1 MKRAV
6 MIGAG
11 QIGRGFI
18 GMLLEQAGYH
28 VVFADLKME
37 VIDDINTR
45 HEYTV
50 HLVDTQCVN
59 TRVSNIS
66 AMSSLDPRLI
76 GEYEQC
82 QLVCTAVGLTSLPK
96 IAGPIARGIAARR
109 AAGSTEYMNVIAC
122 ENAVRGSSQLKA
134 LVEQQLSPEDLAY
147 ARQYVGFPDCAVDRI
162 IPPAH
167 GIEAAEVVVEKYHE
181 WDVEKKDFR
190 GPLPEIAGME
200 LVDDLTAYLERKLF
214 TLNGANVVTGAIAYL
229 KGYRTVNEALKD
241 DEIYSL
247 VMGLMEECS
256 AMLEK
261 RHGFSP
267 KSMADYRAS
276 LMQRFMNPYIIDE
289 AVRVVREPIRKLSAT
304 DRLVA
309 PMNYA
314 HSYGIAT
321 PHYYRGIASVLLYD
335 NPEDEQSIQMQALIR
350 SLGLRPALEQIS
362 GVPAESAAA
371 VSIEQEYEKLKEAL
385 GK

>member
-28 VVFADLKME
+28 VVFADLNME

-241 DEIYSL
+241 EEIYSL
-247 VMGLMEECS
+247 VLGLMEECS

-309 PMNYA
+309 HMNYA

-362 GVPAESAAA
+362 GVPAESAVA

>member
-28 VVFADLKME
+28 VVFADLNME

-241 DEIYSL
+241 EEIYSL
-247 VMGLMEECS
+247 VLGLMEECS

-267 KSMADYRAS
+267 KSMSDYRAS

>member
-28 VVFADLKME
+28 VVFADLNME

-241 DEIYSL
+241 EEIYSL
-247 VMGLMEECS
+247 VLGLMEECS

-289 AVRVVREPIRKLSAT
+289 AVRVVREPIRKLFAT

-362 GVPAESAAA
+362 GVPAESAVA

>member
-28 VVFADLKME
+28 VVFADLNME
-37 VIDDINTR
+37 VINDINTR

-241 DEIYSL
+241 EEIYSL
-247 VMGLMEECS
+247 VLGLMEECS

-362 GVPAESAAA
+362 GVPAESAVA

>member
-28 VVFADLKME
+28 VVFADLNME

-241 DEIYSL
+241 EEIYSL
-247 VMGLMEECS
+247 VLGLMEECS

-362 GVPAESAAA
+362 GVPAESAVA

>member
-28 VVFADLKME
+28 VVFADLNME

-241 DEIYSL
+241 EEIYSL
-247 VMGLMEECS
+247 VLGLMEECS

-267 KSMADYRAS
+267 KSMADYRTS

-362 GVPAESAAA
+362 GVPAESAVA

>member
-28 VVFADLKME
+28 VVFADLNME

-214 TLNGANVVTGAIAYL
+214 TLNGATVVTGAIAYL

-241 DEIYSL
+241 EEIYSL
-247 VMGLMEECS
+247 VLGLMEECS

-362 GVPAESAAA
+362 GVPAESAVA

>member
-28 VVFADLKME
+28 VVFADLNME

-241 DEIYSL
+241 EEIYSL
-247 VMGLMEECS
+247 VLGLMEECS

-289 AVRVVREPIRKLSAT
+289 AVRVVREPIRKLFAT

>member
-28 VVFADLKME
+28 VVFADLNME

-66 AMSSLDPRLI
+66 AMSSLDPHLI

-82 QLVCTAVGLTSLPK
+82 QLVCTAVGLTALPK
-96 IAGPIARGIAARR
+96 IAGPIAKGIAARR
-109 AAGSTEYMNVIAC
+109 AAGSTEYLNVIAC

-241 DEIYSL
+241 EEIYSL
-247 VMGLMEECS
+247 VLGLMEECS

-289 AVRVVREPIRKLSAT
+289 AVRVVREPMRKLSAT

-309 PMNYA
+309 PMNFA
-314 HSYGIAT
+314 QSYGIAT

-335 NPEDEQSIQMQALIR
+335 NPEDEQSVQMQELIR

-362 GVPAESAAA
+362 GIPAESAAA
-371 VSIEQEYEKLKEAL
+371 ISIEQEYKKLKEAL

>member
-28 VVFADLKME
+28 VVFADLNME

-66 AMSSLDPRLI
+66 AMSSLDPHLI

-82 QLVCTAVGLTSLPK
+82 QLVCTAVGLTALPK
-96 IAGPIARGIAARR
+96 IAGPIAKGIAARR
-109 AAGSTEYMNVIAC
+109 AAGSTEYMNIIAC

-134 LVEQQLSPEDLAY
+134 LVEQQLSAEDLAY

-190 GPLPEIAGME
+190 GPMPEIPGME

-241 DEIYSL
+241 EEIYSL
-247 VMGLMEECS
+247 VLGLMEECS

-267 KSMADYRAS
+267 ASMADYRAS

-289 AVRVVREPIRKLSAT
+289 AVRVVREPLRKLSAT

-335 NPEDEQSIQMQALIR
+335 NPEDEQSVRMQELIR

-362 GVPAESAAA
+362 GIPAESATAA
-371 VSIEQEYEKLKEAL
+371 AIEQEYKKLKEAL

>member
-1 MKRAV
+1 M
-6 MIGAG
+6 
-11 QIGRGFI
+11 
-18 GMLLEQAGYH
+18 
-28 VVFADLKME
+28 
-37 VIDDINTR
+37 
-45 HEYTV
+45 
-50 HLVDTQCVN
+50 DTQCVN

-241 DEIYSL
+241 EEIYSL
-247 VMGLMEECS
+247 VLGLMEECS

>member
-28 VVFADLKME
+28 VVFADLNME
-37 VIDDINTR
+37 VIDDINIR

-82 QLVCTAVGLTSLPK
+82 QLVCTAVGLTALPK

-109 AAGSTEYMNVIAC
+109 ASGSTEYMNVIAC

-241 DEIYSL
+241 EEIYSL
-247 VMGLMEECS
+247 VLGLMEECS

-362 GVPAESAAA
+362 GVPAESAVA

>member
-28 VVFADLKME
+28 VVFADLNME

-66 AMSSLDPRLI
+66 AMSSLDPHLI

-82 QLVCTAVGLTSLPK
+82 QLVCTAVGLTALPK
-96 IAGPIARGIAARR
+96 IAGPIAKGIAARR
-109 AAGSTEYMNVIAC
+109 AAGSTEYLNVIAC

-181 WDVEKKDFR
+181 WDVEKKNFR

-241 DEIYSL
+241 EEIYSL
-247 VMGLMEECS
+247 VLGLMEECS

-289 AVRVVREPIRKLSAT
+289 AVRVVREPMRKLSAT

-309 PMNYA
+309 PMNFA
-314 HSYGIAT
+314 QSYGIAT

-335 NPEDEQSIQMQALIR
+335 NPEDEQSVQMQELIR

-362 GVPAESAAA
+362 GIPAESAAA
-371 VSIEQEYEKLKEAL
+371 ISIEQEYKKLKEAL

>member
-28 VVFADLKME
+28 VVFADLNME

-134 LVEQQLSPEDLAY
+134 LVEQQLSSEDLAY

-241 DEIYSL
+241 EEIYSL
-247 VMGLMEECS
+247 VLGLMEECS

-362 GVPAESAAA
+362 GVPAESAVA

>member
-28 VVFADLKME
+28 VVFADLNME

-241 DEIYSL
+241 EEIYSL
-247 VMGLMEECS
+247 VLGLMEECS

-362 GVPAESAAA
+362 GVPAESAVA

-385 GK
+385 GQ

>member
-28 VVFADLKME
+28 VVFADLNME

-50 HLVDTQCVN
+50 HLLDTQCVN

-241 DEIYSL
+241 EEIYSL
-247 VMGLMEECS
+247 VLGLMEECS

-289 AVRVVREPIRKLSAT
+289 AVRVVREPIRKLFAT

>member
-28 VVFADLKME
+28 VVFADLNME

-181 WDVEKKDFR
+181 WDVEKKEFC

-241 DEIYSL
+241 EEIYSL

-289 AVRVVREPIRKLSAT
+289 AVRVVREPIRKLSST

-362 GVPAESAAA
+362 GVPAESAVA

>member
-28 VVFADLKME
+28 VVFADLNME
-37 VIDDINTR
+37 VINDINTR

-229 KGYRTVNEALKD
+229 KGYRTVNEALRD
-241 DEIYSL
+241 EEIYSL
-247 VMGLMEECS
+247 VLGLMEECS

-362 GVPAESAAA
+362 GVPAESAVA

>member
-28 VVFADLKME
+28 VVFADLNME
-37 VIDDINTR
+37 VINDINTR

-241 DEIYSL
+241 EEIYSL
-247 VMGLMEECS
+247 VLGLMEECS

-314 HSYGIAT
+314 RSYGIAT

-362 GVPAESAAA
+362 GVPAESAVA

>member
-28 VVFADLKME
+28 VVFADLNME

-134 LVEQQLSPEDLAY
+134 LVEQQLSPEDLTY

-241 DEIYSL
+241 EEIYSL
-247 VMGLMEECS
+247 VLGLMEECS

-362 GVPAESAAA
+362 GVPAESAVA

>member
-28 VVFADLKME
+28 VVFADLNMK

-241 DEIYSL
+241 EEIYSL
-247 VMGLMEECS
+247 VLGLMEECS

-362 GVPAESAAA
+362 GVPAESAVA